1 MQPRVSH
8 KALLACG
15 VLASLTYVAS
25 DITASLRYP
34 GYNFIDQTVSELFAI
49 GAPTSRI
56 VVPLFTLSSTLLAA
70 FAFAVWASC
79 GPGRSR
85 ALRWLAIMM
94 FANALN
100 TLVLWNAFP
109 LHMRGVAPT
118 FTDAM
123 HLVLAV
129 NPFVLLSVLFGI
141 AAFKGSFRA
150 YSAITALILVVPAVF
165 SFSFVTAV
173 VANQPTPGMGLA
185 ERVAQYGYQL
195 WQAMLAIVLLR
206 EDRQM
211 MLRTSAF
218 KTPEG
223 EAQFL
228 SAYDDEMK
236 LWPVPYEQVD
246 VRSRFGTTHVVIC
259 GPKTAP
265 PLVLLHGYMATSV
278 MWSPN
283 IADFSEDYRV
293 YAIDT
298 MGQPS
303 KSIPNE
309 PIRRAADY
317 VEWLTMT
324 LDALRLDRVSLVG
337 MSYGGWL
344 AFNFTAAWPDRVRQL
359 VLLSPGGGFL
369 PVTKQWSLRGVLMVM
384 FPTRFTV
391 HSFMHWAGFTA
402 TAGEID
408 TRPVLDLMYLGLKH
422 FRIPP
427 ETLRVLPTVFLDNDL
442 RAMHVPTLLL
452 IGEHE
457 VIFEASA
464 AVARARQLIPDVE
477 AEIVPGCRHD
487 MCFSQH
493 RLVDAR
499 VLGFLKKRD
508 HEPAEKDQRSI
519 A

>member
-1 MQPRVSH
+1 MSH
-8 KALLACG
+8 
-15 VLASLTYVAS
+15 S
-25 DITASLRYP
+25 
-34 GYNFIDQTVSELFAI
+34 
-49 GAPTSRI
+49 
-56 VVPLFTLSSTLLAA
+56 
-70 FAFAVWASC
+70 
-79 GPGRSR
+79 
-85 ALRWLAIMM
+85 
-94 FANALN
+94 
-100 TLVLWNAFP
+100 
-109 LHMRGVAPT
+109 
-118 FTDAM
+118 
-123 HLVLAV
+123 
-129 NPFVLLSVLFGI
+129 
-141 AAFKGSFRA
+141 
-150 YSAITALILVVPAVF
+150 
-165 SFSFVTAV
+165 
-173 VANQPTPGMGLA
+173 
-185 ERVAQYGYQL
+185 
-195 WQAMLAIVLLR
+195 
-206 EDRQM
+206 
-211 MLRTSAF
+211 SAF
-218 KTPEG
+218 KTPEA
-223 EAQFL
+223 EARFL
-228 SAYDDEMK
+228 AAYNAALK
-236 LWPVPYEQVD
+236 RWPVLYEEID
-246 VRSRFGTTHVVIC
+246 IPSRFGTTHVVVC

-317 VEWLTMT
+317 VDWLTMT
-324 LDALRLDRVSLVG
+324 LDALRLDRVSLLG

-344 AFNFTAAWPDRVRQL
+344 AFNFTAAWPDRVQRL
-359 VLLSPGGGFL
+359 ALLSPGGGLL

-402 TAGEID
+402 ITGEID
-408 TRPVLDLMYLGLKH
+408 ARPVLDLMYLGLKH

-427 ETLRVLPTVFLDNDL
+427 ETLRVLPTVFLDTEL

-457 VIFEASA
+457 VIFEAA
-464 AVARARQLIPDVE
+464 AALARARRLLPNFE
-477 AEIVPGCRHD
+477 GELVPGCRHD

-499 VLGFLKKRD
+499 VLDFLKKG
-508 HEPAEKDQRSI
+508 HKPAEKDQRSI